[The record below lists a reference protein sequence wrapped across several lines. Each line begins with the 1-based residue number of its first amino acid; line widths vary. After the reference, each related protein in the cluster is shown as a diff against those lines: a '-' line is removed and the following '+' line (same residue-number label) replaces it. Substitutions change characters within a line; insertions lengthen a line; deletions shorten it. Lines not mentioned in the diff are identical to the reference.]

1 MRVDQSATAGGG
13 ASTQVNRATMRTDL
27 QFTTIIMTI
36 ALLLQ
41 RFGLPVDGQS
51 VSIVGPIGLAV
62 FGYYLVRGTLVFDR
76 RRVVLFLA
84 LLACATLGLAWR
96 ATGLGS
102 TGTDASMNSLLQFL
116 ILTSVATVSFAE
128 PVDEIQFYR
137 VVTMLFLIVGVAGV
151 LQFAAQF
158 VGLRLFSF
166 TGLLPDKLLFEQA
179 YHLEIPVGVGDLLKS
194 NGFFLVE
201 PSVFSQLMALALI
214 IELLAL
220 RRAFYV
226 ITFAAGLLLAFSGT
240 GWIVI
245 LTFVLVAPLRMGRRG
260 LALALAM
267 IALLLVLASAATVLA
282 PDATKVF
289 EARLGEVSIP
299 GTSGHLR
306 FVTPFWV
313 LSDVVSRTPS
323 AALVG
328 IGSGTAERLTM
339 PYDYDVNTPVKI
351 ALEYG
356 FPALLAYVLLFVVA
370 TRTAIQSALVVPA
383 IVLFLF
389 TGGYQQFPPMIFIV
403 LLLISIAR
411 LRPASPI
418 AVPAPAAR

>member
-1 MRVDQSATAGGG
+1 
-13 ASTQVNRATMRTDL
+13 
-27 QFTTIIMTI
+27 
-36 ALLLQ
+36 
-41 RFGLPVDGQS
+41 
-51 VSIVGPIGLAV
+51 
-62 FGYYLVRGTLVFDR
+62 
-76 RRVVLFLA
+76 
-84 LLACATLGLAWR
+84 
-96 ATGLGS
+96 
-102 TGTDASMNSLLQFL
+102 
-116 ILTSVATVSFAE
+116 
-128 PVDEIQFYR
+128 
-137 VVTMLFLIVGVAGV
+137 
-151 LQFAAQF
+151 
-158 VGLRLFSF
+158 
-166 TGLLPDKLLFEQA
+166 
-179 YHLEIPVGVGDLLKS
+179 
-194 NGFFLVE
+194 
-201 PSVFSQLMALALI
+201 
-214 IELLAL
+214 
-220 RRAFYV
+220 
-226 ITFAAGLLLAFSGT
+226 
-240 GWIVI
+240 
-245 LTFVLVAPLRMGRRG
+245 